1 MNLPEVCALPRD
13 FRGVHPTWLAGI
25 DVSTPAGVWQARWLD
40 LPPLPSVRP
49 GPPRNAD
56 HLVAL
61 ADPLPFLVARGRD
74 HLAFATGLS
83 TGLLAGAKTTGQGD
97 RRAAITRCQ
106 GVQLDEL
113 GLIRVG
119 ARTLSLSRL
128 QQRQL
133 CVRLPKKLGEAI
145 ARELA
150 HNWGAPVPF

>member
-1 MNLPEVCALPRD
+1 VNVLELPRG
-13 FRGVHPTWLAGI
+13 FAGVHPSWLAGI

-40 LPPLPSVRP
+40 LPPLPATRP

-74 HLAFATGLS
+74 HLAFATGLA
-83 TGLLAGAKTTGQGD
+83 TGLLAGAKTSDQGD
-97 RRAAITRCQ
+97 RRAAIARCA
-106 GVQLDEL
+106 GIQLDEL

-119 ARTLSLSRL
+119 ARTLSISRL

-133 CVRLPKKLGEAI
+133 CVRLPKKLGESI

-150 HNWGAPVPF
+150 HAWGPPVPF

>member
-1 MNLPEVCALPRD
+1 MKLLDLPRG
-13 FRGVHPTWLAGI
+13 FAGVHPSWLAGL

-40 LPPLPSVRP
+40 LPPLPPVRP
-49 GPPRNAD
+49 GPPRDAE

-83 TGLLAGAKTTGQGD
+83 TGLLAGAKTSGQGD
-97 RRAAITRCQ
+97 RRAAIARCQ
-106 GVQLDEL
+106 GVALDEL

-119 ARTLSLSRL
+119 ARTLSLSPL

-133 CVRLPKKLGEAI
+133 CVRLPKQLGDAV
-145 ARELA
+145 AKELGKS
-150 HNWGAPVPF
+150 WGPPLPF